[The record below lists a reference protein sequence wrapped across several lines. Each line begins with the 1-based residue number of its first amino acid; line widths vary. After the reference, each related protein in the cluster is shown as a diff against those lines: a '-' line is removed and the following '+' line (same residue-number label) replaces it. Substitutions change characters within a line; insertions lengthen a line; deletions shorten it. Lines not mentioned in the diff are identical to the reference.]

1 MGIEIVEYVK
11 PEKARAANPYDE
23 VIAAVGAA
31 GGESA
36 VKLTEDTAKEF
47 RSELR
52 KMREAAS
59 HAGYRVRSVTPVA
72 ADATS
77 GTFTIRAKVS
87 PVQEADA
94 EPVV

>member
-1 MGIEIVEYVK
+1 MGIEIVAYVK

-23 VIAAVGAA
+23 VIAAIGAA
-31 GGESA
+31 GGEGA

-47 RSELR
+47 RSARR

-59 HAGYRVRSVTPVA
+59 YAGYRVRSVTPVT

-87 PVQEADA
+87 LVQEADA